1 MTTIGQ
7 PFAGIKAACLQV
19 CGELMYLKTQYRSRW
34 SKIVN
39 DLVELPELGQILQ
52 LIPDLED
59 CLMDDQCQSQD
70 DKYRSALEDA
80 QRTRRRV
87 SASSMDDRA
96 SAKLYE
102 SFRRFT
108 RVISSHFRPF
118 VMVLDDLQRA
128 DNGSLQLVQSI
139 LTDTSSSGLL
149 VVGTYRSNEVDEEHP
164 LYRFTEELD
173 MDSKNEGS
181 GLAKMA
187 QIKLSNFDEAQVKE
201 ILVVVL
207 NLNGD
212 ETGLDALASVCY
224 RRTLGNMFYLS
235 RFLLTLKD
243 DGLLQFN
250 VALWSW
256 QWEIESITAFSA
268 ASENVVDFMRSQ
280 LLELPTAIQ
289 KRLSMAAY
297 LGTLFD
303 VETEQIVW
311 DAVRKDD
318 EDTDNWFEMSESR
331 GILEDCG
338 DGLWRWAHDQVQ
350 LSARRLVQQDEIRF
364 LKMRMARALLEGLPE
379 TKRDFYT
386 FTIVDL
392 LNSDEDSDV
401 EPNLEMAILN
411 RNATKKAASQVGLE
425 SMRHYA
431 MAGLKYL
438 PKNSFQNDAT
448 YKLSIVSAESRC
460 ALLHELVWANEMIIL
475 TTNLRLTFFVLFPH
489 FLSEIS
495 RS

>member
-1 MTTIGQ
+1 
-7 PFAGIKAACLQV
+7 
-19 CGELMYLKTQYRSRW
+19 
-34 SKIVN
+34 
-39 DLVELPELGQILQ
+39 
-52 LIPDLED
+52 
-59 CLMDDQCQSQD
+59 
-70 DKYRSALEDA
+70 
-80 QRTRRRV
+80 
-87 SASSMDDRA
+87 
-96 SAKLYE
+96 
-102 SFRRFT
+102 
-108 RVISSHFRPF
+108 
-118 VMVLDDLQRA
+118 
-128 DNGSLQLVQSI
+128 
-139 LTDTSSSGLL
+139 
-149 VVGTYRSNEVDEEHP
+149 
-164 LYRFTEELD
+164 

-181 GLAKMA
+181 GLAKMT
-187 QIKLSNFDEAQVKE
+187 QIKLSNFDEAQLKE

-212 ETGLDALASVCY
+212 ETGLDDLASVCY
-224 RRTLGNMFYLS
+224 RRTLGNMFYLN

-243 DGLLQFN
+243 DGLIQFN
-250 VALWSW
+250 VALWCW

-289 KRLSMAAY
+289 KRLSIAAY

-311 DAVRKDD
+311 EAVGKDD
-318 EDTDNWFEMSESR
+318 EDTDGWFEMSESR

-392 LNSDEDSDV
+392 LNSDDDSDV

-431 MAGLKYL
+431 IAGMKCL
-438 PKNSFQNDAT
+438 PKNSFHNDAT
-448 YKLSIVSAESRC
+448 YKLSMVSTE
-460 ALLHELVWANEMIIL
+460 
-475 TTNLRLTFFVLFPH
+475 
-489 FLSEIS
+489 LSELGCA
-495 RS
+495 